1 LKQTLFSVGEKSNV
15 SSLNKNPILSNY
27 RSRMLYAGVWAIV
40 VILQSVVV
48 YFSSADLSFG
58 ILFADSFIFSI
69 ILACFIILLWYPV
82 RFNQWERRTWHFNLA
97 AHFTLA
103 CMVVF
108 CWLLSGFAICFFIGW
123 GNVAYHHFLSLSLF
137 WKALE
142 GILFYAVA
150 VLVYYLYVYV
160 EQLKEKSANEI
171 HLNKLLKDGELNL
184 LKSQI
189 NPHFLFN
196 SMNSVNS
203 LINRNPEQAQ
213 KMLVAL
219 SDYMRYAVLSTKRDF
234 SNVAGEMENIARYL
248 SIEQLR
254 FGDKLQYEPEIDPA
268 CHDVEIPSML
278 LQPLFENAI
287 KHGVYESLE
296 TVRIV
301 TKITK
306 DLHYLNIVISNDFD
320 ADGIS
325 QKKGSGT
332 GLQNIRDRLRLLYG
346 TNAAM
351 QAKAEN
357 GVFTVMVK
365 IPL

>member
-1 LKQTLFSVGEKSNV
+1 MEN
-15 SSLNKNPILSNY
+15 NPILINY
-27 RSRMLYAGVWAIV
+27 RPRMLYTGIWALV

-48 YFSSADLSFG
+48 YLSTTGLTFG
-58 ILFADSFIFSI
+58 YVFADSLVFSI
-69 ILACFIILLWYPV
+69 ILACFVLLLWYPV
-82 RFNQWERRTWHFNLA
+82 RFNQWERRTWHFNLV
-97 AHFTLA
+97 AHISLA

-108 CWLLSGFAICFFIGW
+108 CWLLAGFAICFILGL
-123 GNVAYHHFLSLSLF
+123 GNDIYHRFLTLSLY

-142 GILFYAVA
+142 GILFYTVA
-150 VLVYYLYVYV
+150 VLVYYLYVYF
-160 EQLKEKSANEI
+160 EQLKEKAANEL

-219 SDYMRYAVLSTKRDF
+219 SDYMRYAVLSTKREY
-234 SNVAGEMENIARYL
+234 SSISGEMENIARYL

-254 FGDKLQYEPEIDPA
+254 FGDKLLYEADIDPA
-268 CHDVEIPSML
+268 CYTVEIPAML

-306 DLHYLNIVISNDFD
+306 DRQHLNIVISNDFD
-320 ADGIS
+320 EEGVS

-332 GLQNIRDRLRLLYG
+332 GLQNIRERLRLLYG
-346 TNAAM
+346 TNASM
-351 QAKAEN
+351 QAKAEI

-365 IPL
+365 IPLSNAN